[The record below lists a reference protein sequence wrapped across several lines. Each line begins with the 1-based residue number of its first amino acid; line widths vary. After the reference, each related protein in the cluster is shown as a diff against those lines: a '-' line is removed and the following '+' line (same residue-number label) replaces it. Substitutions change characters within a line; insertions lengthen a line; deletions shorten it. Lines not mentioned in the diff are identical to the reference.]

1 MAQIG
6 KRYHCCL
13 SIEGAIRNAKD
24 LRGCITL
31 DNGQVLM
38 TVKEI
43 RDFMK
48 SQLALGRRVLPCG
61 DCDNFDYQIGCKGH
75 EVEDES
81 NNDKH

>member
-1 MAQIG
+1 MAEVG

-13 SIEGAIRNAKD
+13 SIEGAIKNAKD
-24 LRGCITL
+24 LKGCITL

-48 SQLALGRRVLPCG
+48 FQLAMGRRVLPCG
-61 DCDNFDYQIGCKGH
+61 DCDNFDYQTGCKGH
-75 EVEDES
+75 EISKSE
-81 NNDKH
+81 